1 MLVQRIIGDCPGC
14 GGFKKFGNVFVRCDH
29 VVRGCL
35 RCKYSEQ
42 LPLPTLRK
50 KILYL
55 DQCFFSHAFR
65 AKEKRFSEAAERLR
79 EVTALQLMVAPY
91 SSIHE
96 DETNQWRGHEE
107 QLMKFIRAISFGHKF
122 EADYNVERQQLCRAF
137 ESFLSSGS
145 SAFQLHEHDAMDGEI
160 HHWDEY
166 MYITIPGYHGDV
178 DRIRTARQESVEAL
192 VEAFAH
198 WRATPRTFEQQV
210 SLEMEEQARQYLR
223 AHVEHSARLAVGDMD
238 ALINSPLIS
247 SYVDWLLECLPD
259 VPYQDALRMLGN
271 FFRSEHYNQIPY
283 LWISTRIYA
292 CVKDEVQKGAYT
304 NREEAI
310 EKFRGLYGDIKHVAT
325 YAPYCDALF
334 MERKMTAY
342 LSDPRI
348 NLEDRYG
355 VRLFSSETMD
365 EFIAWLD
372 QVMDEMTEGHREAL
386 TVIFPG
392 VKAEGNQA
400 LARALL
406 GQA

>member
-1 MLVQRIIGDCPGC
+1 MLVQRVVGDCPGC
-14 GGFKKFGNVFVRCDH
+14 RGVKKFGNVFVRCDH

-35 RCKYSEQ
+35 RCNYSQ
-42 LPLPTLRK
+42 QIPLPTLRQ

-65 AKEKRFSEAAERLR
+65 AKEKRFTEAAERLR
-79 EVTALQLMVAPY
+79 EVAALQLMVAPY

-96 DETNQWRGHEE
+96 DETNQGRGHEE
-107 QLMKFIRAISFGHKF
+107 QLMKFIRAISFGYKF
-122 EADYNVERQQLCRAF
+122 EADYDVEREQLCKAF

-145 SAFQLHEHDAMDGEI
+145 SAFQLHEGDAVDRKI

-178 DRIRTARQESVEAL
+178 DRIRTARQESVEDL

-198 WRATPRTFEQQV
+198 WRAMPRTFEQQV

-223 AHVEHSARLAVGDMD
+223 AHVEHSARLAVGDT
-238 ALINSPLIS
+238 
-247 SYVDWLLECLPD
+247 
-259 VPYQDALRMLGN
+259 DALRTLGN

-283 LWISTRIYA
+283 LWISAGIYA
-292 CVKDEVQKGAYT
+292 CVNDEVQKGAYAY
-304 NREEAI
+304 REKAI

-355 VRLFSSETMD
+355 VSSS
-365 EFIAWLD
+365 
-372 QVMDEMTEGHREAL
+372 
-386 TVIFPG
+386 
-392 VKAEGNQA
+392 
-400 LARALL
+400 LL
-406 GQA
+406 K

>member
-14 GGFKKFGNVFVRCDH
+14 GGFQRFGNVFVRCDH

-122 EADYNVERQQLCRAF
+122 EADYDVERQQLCRAF

-145 SAFQLHEHDAMDGEI
+145 SAFQLHEDDAMDGEI

-178 DRIRTARQESVEAL
+178 DRIRTARQNSVEAL

-238 ALINSPLIS
+238 ALINSPLSLPMSIG
-247 SYVDWLLECLPD
+247 YLNVYLMFRTRMHCECLAISFDRNTITKFHTYGSLPGSTLAFGRSAKGSI
-259 VPYQDALRMLGN
+259 YQ
-271 FFRSEHYNQIPY
+271 P
-283 LWISTRIYA
+283 
-292 CVKDEVQKGAYT
+292 
-304 NREEAI
+304 
-310 EKFRGLYGDIKHVAT
+310 
-325 YAPYCDALF
+325 
-334 MERKMTAY
+334 RK
-342 LSDPRI
+342 S
-348 NLEDRYG
+348 N
-355 VRLFSSETMD
+355 
-365 EFIAWLD
+365 
-372 QVMDEMTEGHREAL
+372 
-386 TVIFPG
+386 
-392 VKAEGNQA
+392 
-400 LARALL
+400 
-406 GQA
+406 